1 MRFYKQTIDLDETK
15 LFNKLITDFANCH
28 PRLNPLLSDFSNL
41 NSVKA
46 KIKNVKNDC
55 RSILVSVLKEQYDNT
70 SFEVETKKVYNN
82 IIKISDKNTY
92 TITTGHQLNVLLSP
106 LFLIYKIITVISY
119 SQYLNKRIKEANFVP
134 CFWMASE
141 DHDFEEINKIK
152 LFDNHFK
159 WDQNEL
165 NFATGSL
172 PSKTI
177 LPLLE
182 ELKKILESTKFGKKL
197 YKLYHK
203 SISKNEKYTD
213 SIRSILTSFF
223 YDFGLV
229 IIDGN
234 HKNLKKMFVNEF
246 CMEINRGT
254 IYKTVKQTN
263 ELIIKNYKPHIN
275 PLVSNIFYLFKGLRS
290 KIIFN
295 GHKYFS
301 KIHQQEWSYEE
312 LIKEIKEFP
321 ENFSPNVFLRPLYQQ
336 KIMPNILY
344 VGGPSEI
351 SYWLQLK
358 AAFHQMKILFPIL
371 QLRSF
376 FLILSKRQ
384 SDFIRKYNLE
394 LNDLFLNT
402 EEKIKKIIL
411 NLEGVELENFNIEL
425 DLFLKSINTKINKL
439 TDLSLSSFISFEKN
453 LIKEVKK
460 LDKKILKQH
469 KLSNKMILDQTRL
482 IDKKLFPNN
491 IPQERVDSFIPF
503 YMKYGESF
511 FELLISECSVFAN
524 KYTILNEKS

>member
-1 MRFYKQTIDLDETK
+1 
-15 LFNKLITDFANCH
+15 
-28 PRLNPLLSDFSNL
+28 
-41 NSVKA
+41 
-46 KIKNVKNDC
+46 
-55 RSILVSVLKEQYDNT
+55 
-70 SFEVETKKVYNN
+70 
-82 IIKISDKNTY
+82 
-92 TITTGHQLNVLLSP
+92 
-106 LFLIYKIITVISY
+106 
-119 SQYLNKRIKEANFVP
+119 
-134 CFWMASE
+134 
-141 DHDFEEINKIK
+141 
-152 LFDNHFK
+152 
-159 WDQNEL
+159 
-165 NFATGSL
+165 
-172 PSKTI
+172 
-177 LPLLE
+177 
-182 ELKKILESTKFGKKL
+182 
-197 YKLYHK
+197 
-203 SISKNEKYTD
+203 
-213 SIRSILTSFF
+213 
-223 YDFGLV
+223 
-229 IIDGN
+229 
-234 HKNLKKMFVNEF
+234 
-246 CMEINRGT
+246 T

-358 AAFHQMKILFPIL
+358 AAFHQMKISFPIL

-439 TDLSLSSFISFEKN
+439 TGLSLSSFISFEKN

-469 KLSNKMILDQTRL
+469 KLSNKMILNQTRL